1 VRDVPPEYLFS
12 LAINGMLME
21 LDPHSVMLEKKDL
34 ENFNIH
40 TNGEFGGIGIQIGLV
55 DKVLTV
61 IAPIEGTPAYNLG
74 IMPGDKI
81 VKIEGESTKGYTL
94 NKAVSVLR
102 GKPGTDVNIT
112 IFRDGKEIDY
122 KNFSD
127 TFLLATNKINKESI
141 IYISADKTLTYG
153 DVMYI
158 LKSVKESGFTK
169 VSLVTDG

>member
-1 VRDVPPEYLFS
+1 VGSSDLSSFLDEAPELNITPLVDIMLVLLTVLMITTPVMVYEES
-12 LAINGMLME
+12 INLPKGSKSKE
-21 LDPHSVMLEKKDL
+21 IAQKV
-34 ENFNIH
+34 NFNI
-40 TNGEFGGIGIQIGLV
+40 
-55 DKVLTV
+55 
-61 IAPIEGTPAYNLG
+61 
-74 IMPGDKI
+74 KI
-81 VKIEGESTKGYTL
+81 DANKKITFLK
-94 NKAVSVLR
+94 
-102 GKPGTDVNIT
+102 
-112 IFRDGKEIDY
+112 KEIDY

>member
-1 VRDVPPEYLFS
+1 MGSSDLSSFLDEAPELNITPLVDIMLVLLTVLMITTPVMVYEES
-12 LAINGMLME
+12 INLPKGSKSKE
-21 LDPHSVMLEKKDL
+21 IAQKV
-34 ENFNIH
+34 NFNI
-40 TNGEFGGIGIQIGLV
+40 
-55 DKVLTV
+55 
-61 IAPIEGTPAYNLG
+61 
-74 IMPGDKI
+74 KI
-81 VKIEGESTKGYTL
+81 DANKKITFLK
-94 NKAVSVLR
+94 
-102 GKPGTDVNIT
+102 
-112 IFRDGKEIDY
+112 KEIDY